1 MKKEFFKDFIFL
13 RKTGMIVLFTIM
25 LFSFSSCATIVNT
38 LLGTSTCINPGCDR
52 DALGYATY
60 CIYHSDREP
69 VEVNTKN
76 IYKVDKPL
84 SEEEM
89 KAKMKKNTFSMYFS
103 SPLITNKCKA

>member
-1 MKKEFFKDFIFL
+1 MKRESCRDFISL
-13 RKTGMIVLFTIM
+13 KKIGVIVLYSII
-25 LFSFSSCATIVNT
+25 LLSFSSCATIVNT

-52 DALGYATY
+52 ETLGYAAY

-76 IYKVDKPL
+76 LYKVHKPL

-89 KAKMKKNTFSMYFS
+89 KAKMKKKYF
-103 SPLITNKCKA
+103 